1 MDVSAKARA
10 DIVALSSAL
19 SPQPPPP
26 PHGGPGVGGAGGA
39 TAERPLGP
47 SPWMNHT
54 AGRAGRSDSSGSGE
68 GDDGSGGF
76 SGGRRRGGAAGP
88 GDAGGGSG
96 GGGGGGGGS
105 SQRRPRIAP
114 PPEDGVYQVEG
125 LTDNESLSTSALLER
140 KVAALIEREQAVRE
154 TEREAEREAAAADAR
169 RAREGDRAAK
179 VEKDLELVARR
190 MFYAGCVG
198 LPWLLA
204 MMLMYF
210 WKEYRDEEAS
220 PVIKSYYKWA
230 FIVFVVYTVVLVGWY
245 ATFFVFKDGPLKHLS
260 VLRPSTT
267 YEFLEDV
274 A

>member
-1 MDVSAKARA
+1 MDASAKARA
-10 DIVALSSAL
+10 DIAALSSAL

-26 PHGGPGVGGAGGA
+26 PHGGPGRGGGA

-54 AGRAGRSDSSGSGE
+54 ASRAGQSNSSD
-68 GDDGSGGF
+68 GDGGGDGGGGLGSGG
-76 SGGRRRGGAAGP
+76 GGGGAAGA
-88 GDAGGGSG
+88 GDAGGGGSG
-96 GGGGGGGGS
+96 GGGGGGS
-105 SQRRPRIAP
+105 RRRPRIAP

-125 LTDNESLSTSALLER
+125 FTDNDSLSTSALLER
-140 KVAALIEREQAVRE
+140 KVAALIEREQAVRA

-169 RAREGDRAAK
+169 RAREGDRAAE
-179 VEKDLELVARR
+179 VEKELELVARR

-220 PVIKSYYKWA
+220 PVIKSCTLWGGRARHAGREMWKRGGGEGGCGCR
-230 FIVFVVYTVVLVGWY
+230 T
-245 ATFFVFKDGPLKHLS
+245 GPS
-260 VLRPSTT
+260 RTQC
-267 YEFLEDV
+267 
-274 A
+274 